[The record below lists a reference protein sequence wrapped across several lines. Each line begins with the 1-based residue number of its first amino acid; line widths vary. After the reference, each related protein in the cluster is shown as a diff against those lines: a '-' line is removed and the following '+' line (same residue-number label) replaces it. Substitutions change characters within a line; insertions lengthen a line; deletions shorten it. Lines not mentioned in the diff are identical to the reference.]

1 MFQYLQKNQEIE
13 NLLKQLEEED
23 ALLAASD
30 SVKST
35 PVHNKA
41 VATLRGNGTI
51 VSRRGS
57 AGKLSNENSLD
68 LNKVLFFQKPF

>member
-1 MFQYLQKNQEIE
+1 M
-13 NLLKQLEEED
+13 KQLEEED

-51 VSRRGS
+51 MSRRGS
-57 AGKLSNENSLD
+57 AGEPSNKHSSEV
-68 LNKVLFFQKPF
+68 NKILFFQKPF